1 MQYEVFSNPLETNTM
16 LNSSITGNLIVIRKH
31 VKKKFLFIFA
41 REQIEYSIYEPF
53 IENHKDRHY
62 EYICHINGVSL
73 EAVMAYIKGYQ
84 HQEREKDQVFFDCML
99 ENVQSYEKH
108 YGY

>member
-1 MQYEVFSNPLETNTM
+1 MQYEVFANPLETNTM
-16 LNSSITGNLIVIRKH
+16 LNSSITGKLIVIRKH
-31 VKKKFLFIFA
+31 IKKRFLRLFV

-53 IENHKDRHY
+53 IENYKDRHY
-62 EYICHINGVSL
+62 ECHINGVSL

-84 HQEREKDQVFFDCML
+84 HQEREKDQDSML
-99 ENVQSYEKH
+99 ENVQSYEKY

>member
-1 MQYEVFSNPLETNTM
+1 MQYEVFANPLETNTM

-31 VKKKFLFIFA
+31 VKKKFCFVSIKEHL
-41 REQIEYSIYEPF
+41 EYSIYEPF
-53 IENHKDRHY
+53 IENYKDRHY

-84 HQEREKDQVFFDCML
+84 HQEREKDQVSFDCML
-99 ENVQSYEKH
+99 ENVQSYEKY